1 MNDDVVVRP
10 VNGPGEYPQL
20 VKVWRSAVD
29 ATHDFLAQAH
39 RDAIESRLAADYL
52 PCVSLVVAE
61 RHGRV
66 IGFAG
71 TADGKLEMLFVDAGH
86 RGGGVGS
93 KLLAHVLEAEAVTA
107 VDVNEQNEHAAGF
120 YERSGF
126 VVTGR
131 SAVDDDGLPYPLL
144 HLRLLTEAAQ
154 AGQRVP

>member
-1 MNDDVVVRP
+1 MNDDVILRP
-10 VNGPGEYPQL
+10 VNGAGEYPQL

-93 KLLAHVLEAEAVTA
+93 KLLAHALAAAGVTA
-107 VDVNEQNEHAAGF
+107 VDVNEQNEDAVGF

-126 VVTGR
+126 IVTGR
-131 SAVDDDGLPYPLL
+131 SPVDDDGLPYPLL
-144 HLRLLTEAAQ
+144 HMQFVIEEAQ
-154 AGQRVP
+154 AGERIP